1 MKELVDEERELA
13 PGEPTGE
20 EAAAVL
26 SKLLPDLDIDFSG
39 SGEIPKATMLMYTT
53 AYVEHTG
60 DLSAL
65 LPLTANIKGSP
76 YSLLNFP
83 MFKPLFNAFNNPME
97 TVYQCCRQVGKTE
110 SLSASMCLR
119 GMLRDNYHSLVVAP
133 RHEQAVRISSY
144 KTIPFLKESQDAYVP
159 NFYVDDMRHVGKT
172 AIKLKNDNTIDFIGC
187 YLSPDAAR
195 GFAKDAVYW
204 DEYQDINPEH
214 ATVVNECTSGSLL
227 YGEALYFGTP
237 KSTFGP
243 LTDKFMEGSQGY
255 WCVPCE
261 HCGEETWANDDIDEN
276 GKYACERIIGKEG
289 PDCLHC
295 GGLFSVDQVLYEG
308 YYKHRFPERL
318 RDRALEDGTTKQ
330 AIASYHVCQA
340 LHPAHM
346 ISKSKWADLYRKAN
360 GGMERVTF
368 LNECCG
374 IAADR
379 GNVLITPAEL
389 AAACS
394 EDDRHINNVSTAR
407 KRRGSKT
414 QIKAYLCVDWSGFG
428 GESSDSFTAISLI
441 QHPFSDPSQVTCTYM
456 ERLPKDTSPEKTA
469 AHVINLFHSLHPDA
483 IVHDQGGAG
492 FLAEVILRQ
501 KLPPNK
507 IIGITYV
514 GAGGNMRTRTIQ
526 PAKAK
531 THRSGLTLAKSRSLE
546 LFYLLIKARKIK
558 FPYKDEGCWDC
569 LSDLLHIQRES
580 RIINGEGVDRHYM
593 VKLPGKPDDMAH
605 ALNIGISFILMKTGT
620 YPDIYEQMLGAAHLS

>member
-1 MKELVDEERELA
+1 MTELEEERELA
-13 PGEPTGE
+13 PGEPTME
-20 EAAAVL
+20 EAAKVL
-26 SKLLPDLDIDFSG
+26 SRLVPDIDMDVSG
-39 SGEIPKATMLMYTT
+39 TGNMPKSTMLEY
-53 AYVEHTG
+53 AQAFINETG
-60 DLSAL
+60 DLSVL
-65 LPLTANIKGSP
+65 LPLTAMIKGSP

-83 MFKPLFNAFNNPME
+83 MFKPLFNAYNNPME

-110 SLSASMCLR
+110 SLSALMCLR
-119 GMLRDNYHSLVVAP
+119 GMIRENYHSLVVAP

-144 KTIPFLKESQDAYVP
+144 KTIPFLKESLDAYVP
-159 NFYVDDMRHVGKT
+159 NFYVDDMRSVGKT

-187 YLSPDAAR
+187 YLSPDASR
-195 GFAKDAVYW
+195 GFAKDVVYW

-214 ATVVNECTSGSLL
+214 TPVVNECTSGSLL

-243 LTDKFMEGSQGY
+243 LTEKFMEGSQGY
-255 WCVPCE
+255 WCVPCS
-261 HCGEETWANDDIDEN
+261 HCGEETWANDDIDDD
-276 GKYACERIIGKEG
+276 GKYACERIITQDG
-289 PDCLHC
+289 PQCLHC
-295 GGLFSVDQVLYEG
+295 GEIYTVDEVLYNG

-318 RDRALEDGTTKQ
+318 KDRILEDGSTRQ
-330 AIASYHVCQA
+330 AIASFHVCQA

-346 ISKSKWADLYRKAN
+346 ISKAKWADLYRKAN

-394 EDDRHINNVSTAR
+394 DNEAHVNNMLTSR
-407 KRRGSKT
+407 KRRLPIKGK
-414 QIKAYLCVDWSGFG
+414 KAYLCVDWSGFG
-428 GESSDSFTAISLI
+428 GDSSDSFTALALI
-441 QHPFSDPSQVTCTYM
+441 QHPVNDPGKVTCTYM
-456 ERLPKDTSPEKTA
+456 ERMPKDTSPEQTA
-469 AHVINLFHSLHPDA
+469 AHIINLFHALKPDA

-514 GAGGNMRTRTIQ
+514 GAGGNMRTRTVQ
-526 PAKAK
+526 PAKAT

-546 LFYLLIKARKIK
+546 LFYLLVKARKIT
-558 FPYKDEGCWDC
+558 FPYKDENTWDC
-569 LSDLLHIQRES
+569 LADLLHIQRES
-580 RIINGEGVDRHYM
+580 RVINGEGVDRHYM
-593 VKLPGKPDDMAH
+593 IKLPGKPDDMAH
-605 ALNIGISFILMKTGT
+605 ALNMGISFILMKSGT
-620 YPDIYEQMLGAAHLS
+620 YPDVYEALLGTSHLS